1 MEVILE
7 ISKEEAEKLNI
18 DPSSKITL
26 DELKRKMAA
35 IAMDKA
41 ITEANKW
48 AKHYGIDKW
57 TMDDINNLIKEAKED
72 YLKSNDKDC
81 D

>member
-18 DPSSKITL
+18 EPSSKITF
-26 DELKRKMAA
+26 DQLKRKMAMLK
-35 IAMDKA
+35 MDKA
-41 ITEANKW
+41 QIEANKW
-48 AKHYGIDKW
+48 AKYYGIDKW
-57 TMDDINNLIKEAKED
+57 TMDDINNLIKEARED
-72 YLKSNDKDC
+72 YLNEKDR